1 MRSGCQPRRHSSPIV
16 GFWVQR
22 IGSDFGSVATQML
35 QPMHSR
41 IVSARPSRILFGRCG
56 SAIDGRA
63 APMRSSTPR
72 RTAET
77 IESGEV

>member
-1 MRSGCQPRRHSSPIV
+1 MV

-41 IVSARPSRILFGRCG
+41 ISSSRPSRILRGRCG
-56 SAIDGRA
+56 SAIEGRA

-77 IESGEV
+77 IASGDV